1 MVVQEIAS
9 RRSATLLVALAA
21 VISPAVHAQS
31 VTDEIVVT
39 AQRRAE
45 KLDKVGLSVSA
56 FSAEQMQALGLSRAT
71 DVAQFSPGVVM
82 ESTGGAGLNATLTVR
97 GVAATDYSANQ
108 ESPNAI
114 YIDDVYVAS
123 SYASNFTFYD
133 LERVEILR
141 GPQGT
146 LFGRNSTGGLAN
158 YITKKPTAEFDGY
171 AMAGYGSYN
180 QLRLEGAVG
189 GPLARGLR
197 VRLSGATDYSDGWW
211 KNTAGKDTNVQ
222 KFWGL
227 RGQISADLVS
237 NFQADFALSYDKNP
251 RARNGTYSSEPIYT
265 DPATGRLAPLPRD
278 VDAYGT
284 GPGLDRLGNGGPGN
298 NRRVS
303 AFNDYGFLTKEKA
316 SPTLRLN
323 WDINEEVS
331 LTSLTNYTWFTYGY
345 REDCD
350 ASIIDA
356 CDFGSGQHLD
366 QWSEELRLSGRG
378 GQFNWTA
385 GIYYLNIKQKNNQI
399 FNSASDDFT
408 IINNFNQ
415 KVESISAFGQFDYM
429 LSDKFRFTL
438 GGRVLRDVKKFD
450 SVATFGAFGDV
461 SAPVI
466 YDFSQATVGDL
477 AKNRKTNW
485 SGRIQI
491 DYIPSDDAL
500 LYTSASRGVKG
511 AGFNTNVG
519 GALTLEQTP
528 FKGERVYA
536 YEAGAKLKLFNRKL
550 RFNNSIFYYD
560 YKNFQAFQFQG
571 IQSFVTNNDAYM
583 YGAESEIAS
592 TPLKGL
598 DIMLGASYLKTKVKD
613 VRTFNGQIL
622 DQRAL
627 NAPTWTVNGLIR
639 KSFDLGR
646 NSLAFQYSFS
656 HASKRYSSVDNS
668 YAAELN
674 AATIH
679 NARISYDVKDIGF
692 EVAVFANN
700 FTNTY
705 KALSAF
711 DYSSV
716 YGSRILTYNSPRWFG
731 IELRKDF

>member
-1 MVVQEIAS
+1 MVNEIAS
-9 RRSATLLVALAA
+9 RQKAILFFAFAATLPQAA
-21 VISPAVHAQS
+21 YAQS

-39 AQRRAE
+39 AQRREE
-45 KLDKVGLSVSA
+45 KLDRVGVSVSA

-82 ESTGGAGLNATLTVR
+82 ESTGGTGLNATLTVR

-158 YITKKPTAEFDGY
+158 YITKKPTDQFDGY
-171 AMAGYGSYN
+171 AMATYGSYN
-180 QLRLEGAVG
+180 QFRVEGAVG
-189 GPLARGLR
+189 GALADGLR
-197 VRLSGATDYSDGWW
+197 VRLSGATDYGDGWW
-211 KNTAGKDTNVQ
+211 KNTAGKDTNQQ
-222 KFWGL
+222 KFWGV
-227 RGQISADLVS
+227 RGQISADLS
-237 NFQADFALSYDKNP
+237 SRLQADFSLSYDKNP
-251 RARNGTYSSEPIYT
+251 YARNGTYSSEPIYI
-265 DPATGRLAPLPRD
+265 DPATGRLAPLPSD

-284 GPGLDRLGNGGPGN
+284 GPGRDRLGNGGPGGN
-298 NRRVS
+298 PRRS

-323 WDINEEVS
+323 WDLNDELS

-350 ASIIDA
+350 GSILDT
-356 CDFGSGQHLD
+356 CDFGSGQNLD
-366 QWSEELRLSGRG
+366 QWSQELRLSGQDDRL
-378 GQFNWTA
+378 NWTA
-385 GIYYLNIKQKNNQI
+385 GLYYLNIKQKNNQI
-399 FNSASDDFT
+399 FNSLTDDFT
-408 IINNFNQ
+408 IINNFDQ
-415 KVESISAFGQFDYM
+415 KVESISAFGQFAYM
-429 LSDKFRFTL
+429 LSDKFRFTM
-438 GGRVLRDVKKFD
+438 GGRILRDVKTFS
-450 SVATFGAFGDV
+450 SVATFGAFGDT
-461 SAPVI
+461 SAPVV
-466 YDFSQATVGDL
+466 YDFSQATVGDV
-477 AKNRKTNW
+477 AKNKKTDW

-491 DYIPSDDAL
+491 DYIPSDDTL
-500 LYTSASRGVKG
+500 LYASASRGVKG
-511 AGFNTNVG
+511 AGFNTNLG
-519 GALTLEQTP
+519 AALTLEQTP

-536 YEAGAKLKLFNRKL
+536 YEAGAKLKLFDRKL
-550 RFNNSIFYYD
+550 RFNNSLFYYD
-560 YKNFQAFQFQG
+560 YQNFQAFQFQG

-592 TPLKGL
+592 SPMKGL
-598 DIMLGASYLKTKVKD
+598 DIILGVSYLKTKVKD
-613 VRTFNGQIL
+613 VMTFIGDIL

-639 KSFDLGR
+639 KSFDLGP
-646 NSLAFQYSFS
+646 NSLSFQYAFNY
-656 HASKRYSSVDNS
+656 ASTRYSSVDNS
-668 YAAELN
+668 YAVQLN

-679 NARISYDVKDIGF
+679 NARISYDVKDMGF

-700 FTNTY
+700 FTNTN

-711 DYSSV
+711 DYSST
-716 YGSRILTYNSPRWFG
+716 YGTRVLTYNSPRWFG
-731 IELRKDF
+731 VEFRKDF